1 METIKLKTNINC
13 GGCIAKVTP
22 FLNSLKG
29 KEVDSWQVNTDTP
42 EKVLTVTGSALT
54 PELVLQTIAK
64 AGFKGEALVA

>member
-13 GGCIAKVTP
+13 GGCIVKVTP
-22 FLNSLKG
+22 FLDSLKG
-29 KEVDSWQVNTDTP
+29 KEIDSWQVNTNSP

-54 PELVLQTIAK
+54 PELVVQTIAK